1 MPDDVTDRLETSL
14 LELLERRAPG
24 ATVCPSEAARQ
35 VSGAPDDPDAWR
47 PLMEPARDAVRRLVA
62 DGAVE
67 VTQRGEVVDLDDAR
81 GPIRVRRRDGRR

>member
-1 MPDDVTDRLETSL
+1 MAEDVTDRLELAL
-14 LELLERRAPG
+14 LALLDRRAPG

-35 VSGAPDDPDAWR
+35 VSGSPDDPDAWR

-62 DGAVE
+62 EGAVE

-81 GPIRVRRRDGRR
+81 GPVRVRRRTG